1 MRWKDGSV
9 FEGTW
14 KNDLR
19 VYGVLTLGDIQEAAY
34 EGFFNAKDQYHG
46 KGTIQYSKF
55 RFTGEFV
62 NHVPPFF
69 GRLEVKDLKDIYYG
83 EI

>member
-1 MRWKDGSV
+1 LANKRNGKGKMRWKDGSV

-34 EGFFNAKDQYHG
+34 EGFFNAKD
-46 KGTIQYSKF
+46 
-55 RFTGEFV
+55 
-62 NHVPPFF
+62 
-69 GRLEVKDLKDIYYG
+69 
-83 EI
+83 